1 MTTLTLAP
9 MTRTYRNNGMHC
21 EQWLTYTLTGETRN
35 HDHLRF
41 DRGSDIDEMKIS
53 VKSARAT
60 LCSGNALTAETF
72 DGQLTEF
79 FTRVKSETFAFVSRA
94 GIAYM
99 MNPSEFY
106 DFVQTFGKW
115 TRDSQKNG
123 GKYKIRLTD
132 ETRKMK
138 EWFTARL

>member
-9 MTRTYRNNGMHC
+9 MVQTYRNNGLHC
-21 EQWLTYTLTGETRN
+21 EQWLTYTLTGEIRA
-35 HDHLRF
+35 HDSVRF
-41 DRGSDIDEMKIS
+41 DQGSDIDEMGIS

-60 LCSGNALTAETF
+60 LCSGKALSAETF
-72 DGQLTEF
+72 EGQLAEF
-79 FTRVKSETFAFVSRA
+79 FTRVQSEIFAFVSRD

-99 MNPSEFY
+99 MNPVEFHE
-106 DFVQTFGKW
+106 FVETFGKW

-123 GKYKIRLTD
+123 GQYKIRLTD